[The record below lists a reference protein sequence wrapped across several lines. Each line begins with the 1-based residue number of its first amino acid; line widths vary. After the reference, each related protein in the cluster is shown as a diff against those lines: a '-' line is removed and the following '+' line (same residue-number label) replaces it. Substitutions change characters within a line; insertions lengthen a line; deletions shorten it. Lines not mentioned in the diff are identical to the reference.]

1 MSKKR
6 SKVLKR
12 LVLFAVV
19 IAFCLSGLQLSAQKV
34 ETTEPEIRQIKAFKS
49 DTNLVKQSIKTT
61 ITEQPFK
68 QFSNEPIRS
77 LGVDSDVLITE
88 DYTGHAAI
96 ADNGLGNAVF
106 LLEMQDPGDFLTREI
121 AACPSYDGG
130 VTWDLDMAGV
140 FPNDGGFNKLPSLD
154 FQTGMTAYGT
164 WISEDYPGMT
174 CIAWLEDISDP
185 TAGEYGWVY
194 YSPDWIENGLNC
206 GPMYSTD
213 IGCYDGP
220 LNEEPGVFWG
230 IAAWN
235 GAMDDPQYATFE
247 HGIFMNYF
255 SEEYIFVSWFPSI
268 DGVYNI
274 QIDIDQSTG
283 MIYFAY
289 ELYNPDT
296 GVNDLAVMYQTMEGW
311 FGDESFPYW
320 LIEGPCANP
329 AIMAENGVLNVAF
342 ESEGDIICGYTSDI
356 EDSIDFSYIA
366 DSGDDETYPDIA
378 GSGLNSV
385 CSFYKNGNLYAAVSI
400 DGGETWTLKAD
411 QLNDVS
417 GAVANEYHCVNLLPN
432 RAFWTD
438 TRNGDEDVYSDS
450 IFVTPNQPTIS
461 GPNKGKPNQAYDF
474 TVTAT
479 HPEGGELWYWIDWDD
494 GSNTGWQGP
503 Y

>member
-1 MSKKR
+1 
-6 SKVLKR
+6 
-12 LVLFAVV
+12 
-19 IAFCLSGLQLSAQKV
+19 
-34 ETTEPEIRQIKAFKS
+34 
-49 DTNLVKQSIKTT
+49 
-61 ITEQPFK
+61 
-68 QFSNEPIRS
+68 
-77 LGVDSDVLITE
+77 
-88 DYTGHAAI
+88 
-96 ADNGLGNAVF
+96 
-106 LLEMQDPGDFLTREI
+106 
-121 AACPSYDGG
+121 
-130 VTWDLDMAGV
+130 
-140 FPNDGGFNKLPSLD
+140 
-154 FQTGMTAYGT
+154 
-164 WISEDYPGMT
+164 MT

-194 YSPDWIENGLNC
+194 YSPDWIENGLDC

-235 GAMDDPQYATFE
+235 GAMDDPDYATFE

-255 SEEYIFVSWFPSI
+255 SGEYIYVSWFPSI

-283 MIYFAY
+283 IIYFAY

-320 LIEGPCANP
+320 QITGPCANP

-342 ESEGDIICGYTSDI
+342 ESEGDIICGYTTDI
-356 EDSIDFSYIA
+356 ENGIDFSYIA

-378 GSGLNSV
+378 GSGLNGV
-385 CSFYKNGNLYAAVSI
+385 CAYYKNGNLYAATSI
-400 DGGETWTLKAD
+400 DGGETWNIKTD
-411 QLNDVS
+411 PLNDV
-417 GAVANEYHCVNLLPN
+417 GGTVANEYHCVNLLPN

-438 TRNGDEDVYSDS
+438 TRNGVEDVYSDS
-450 IFVTPNQPTIS
+450 IFVTPNKPTIS
-461 GPNKGKPNQAYDF
+461 GPKNGDPNTEYDF

-479 HPEGGELWYWIDWDD
+479 HPENGELYYYVDWGD
-494 GSNTGWQGP
+494 GTDTGWDGP
-503 Y
+503 VGSGAGRTYSHTYTSEANFKIRAKAKTLEGAESVWAEHPFSTPRNRGIFFDFLAKFPILRYIFGL